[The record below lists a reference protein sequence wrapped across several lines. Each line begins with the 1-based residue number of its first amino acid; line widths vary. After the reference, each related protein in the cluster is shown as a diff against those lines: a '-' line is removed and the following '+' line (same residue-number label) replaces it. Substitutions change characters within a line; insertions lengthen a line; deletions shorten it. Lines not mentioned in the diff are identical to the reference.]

1 MKKYMNETEK
11 YEKWKKDFSIEIQKE
26 LDTIFKNNV
35 FSPTI
40 NILDLNKW
48 NIEFQIVGTEER
60 IKKIK
65 NIIDK
70 DFILQK
76 FISCKSIDKNIKE
89 ILISYKRYRIELKVS
104 AISEEMLFSKLFYLK
119 SYFR

>member
-70 DFILQK
+70 DFVLQK